1 MQEILS
7 VQTMRESDAAAIR
20 GGIPGY
26 DLMGRAAEAVAEK
39 GRFESPVAILS
50 GGGGNGGDGYALAL
64 LLKARGLAVTVF
76 RVSDSFSPEGMR
88 YYEQCLAEGIDIR
101 HYTAGEDMTGFATL
115 VDCLLGTGFSGEP
128 RDPLADA
135 IRQINRSGGH
145 IISVD
150 INSGLSGDSGL
161 GDTAVEAQQTIS
173 IGSLKPGHF
182 LGRAKDCR
190 GKLVNVDIG
199 IAPLQ
204 TDAFLMEEADAASCL
219 PRRLNYA
226 HKGSYA
232 YVGLAGG
239 SLPYSGAPRLAAMAT
254 AAMRSGAGVV
264 SAAVPKSLCPLMAP
278 YLLESTLFP
287 LSEDAAGQLCFAE
300 EEWKDFGSR
309 VRSMAFGMGIG
320 RSGEVEKA
328 LAYVL
333 AHYEGALVIDADG
346 LYALSRLGW
355 EALKETKARVLLTPH
370 LGEAAR
376 LLKTTAREI
385 EEKPLA
391 SVKELALLGRC
402 TVLLKGPAT
411 IVSNGS
417 ESWITDRGCPGMATA
432 GSGDVLSGVLAALL
446 GFAQGSLPK
455 IAAAGAFLAGLA
467 GEAAEEEMG
476 PTAMTAGDT
485 ARQIAR
491 AVRRLEQRR
500 DGLLE

>member
-20 GGIPGY
+20 GGTPGY
-26 DLMGRAAEAVAEK
+26 VLMGRAAEAVAEK
-39 GRFESPVAILS
+39 GRFTSPVAILA

-64 LLKARGLAVTVF
+64 LLKDRGLAVTVF
-76 RVSDSFSPEGMR
+76 RVSDSFSPEGRR
-88 YYEQCLAEGIDIR
+88 YYEQCLETGIDVR
-101 HYTAGEDMTGFATL
+101 PYTIGQELSGFATI
-115 VDCLLGTGFSGEP
+115 VDCLLGTGFSGIP
-128 RDPLADA
+128 RDPVADA
-135 IRQINRSGGH
+135 IRQINCSGGH

-150 INSGLSGDSGL
+150 INSGLPADTGL

-190 GKLVNVDIG
+190 GELVNADIG
-199 IAPLQ
+199 IPPLQ
-204 TDAFLMEEADAASCL
+204 TDAFLMEEEDAASCL
-219 PRRLNYA
+219 PKRLNYA

-239 SLPYSGAPRLAAMAT
+239 SLAYSGAPRLAAMASV
-254 AAMRSGAGVV
+254 AMRSGAGVV

-287 LSEDAAGQLCFAE
+287 LSEDSGGNLLFAE
-300 EEWKDFGSR
+300 EEWADFCRR

-320 RSGEVEKA
+320 RSEEVTKA

-355 EALKETKARVLLTPH
+355 EALKQTKARVLLTPH

-385 EEKPLA
+385 EEHPLA
-391 SVKELALLGRC
+391 SAKELALLGRC

-411 IVSNGS
+411 LVSDDQ
-417 ESWITDRGCPGMATA
+417 ESWISDRGCPGMATA

-455 IAAAGAFLAGLA
+455 IGAAGAFLAGLA

-491 AVRRLEQRR
+491 AVRRLEQQ
-500 DGLLE
+500 